1 MDLKGKYIYIIEDN
15 LQNRV
20 VFQMALT
27 RQGALVDFDRWGR
40 DAVFH
45 LENTSRVDLIV
56 LDLMLAN
63 GISGFDLYDE
73 IRAIPTTAD
82 VPIVAVSAMDAAVAI
97 PIARARGFNGF
108 IAKPIDYNQF
118 SKQLLAVINGEPV
131 WYTGVMNLT

>member
-1 MDLKGKYIYIIEDN
+1 MNLKGKYIYIIEDN

-27 RQGALVDFDRWGR
+27 RQGAFVDFDRWGR

-63 GISGFDLYDE
+63 GVSGFDLYDE
-73 IRAIPTTAD
+73 IRAIPTTAT
-82 VPIVAVSAMDAAVAI
+82 VPIVAVSAMDAAVAV
-97 PIARARGFNGF
+97 PIARKKGFNGF
-108 IAKPIDYNQF
+108 IAKPIDYTLFPQ
-118 SKQLLAVINGEPV
+118 QLLSIMNGEPV